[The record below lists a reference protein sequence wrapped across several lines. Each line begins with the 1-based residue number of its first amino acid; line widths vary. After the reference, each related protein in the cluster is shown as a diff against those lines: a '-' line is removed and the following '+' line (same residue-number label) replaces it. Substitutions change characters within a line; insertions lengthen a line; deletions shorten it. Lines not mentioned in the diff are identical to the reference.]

1 MVRYSCEA
9 LRKKRNNLPHTFY
22 FQVKKPHRGLKCWW
36 GNTLDTLWKTSTCCL
51 IEWMWSSVSTSHH
64 AWGATTSIYILS
76 TGVPEFFT
84 CCIWSTACCW
94 ASCLTGTSW
103 SPPMHPSG
111 PSETGW
117 HRWGSEL
124 PLAGRH
130 SRRGQSWGWRGP
142 RSKCWP
148 DGGTAQRGSW
158 GWRGGGCIWWSWW
171 RCQGS
176 GDWAAS
182 PYPGPHKADW
192 TPRCGVPSPLPS
204 DLSEPP
210 SAGPEDSST
219 SWLPSLLFFSF
230 LKKFSVPSCQYLT
243 ASMSW
248 ATPPGGIVFLNDS
261 LRLCVCVCV
270 WPNVRWRQV
279 TAHLVLFWACPFY
292 WRVCFIPC
300 IGAIQASQTV
310 GQ

>member
-1 MVRYSCEA
+1 MNVIKCFHFTSCM
-9 LRKKRNNLPHTFY
+9 R
-22 FQVKKPHRGLKCWW
+22 
-36 GNTLDTLWKTSTCCL
+36 S
-51 IEWMWSSVSTSHH
+51 
-64 AWGATTSIYILS
+64 ATTSIYIQS
-76 TGVPEFFT
+76 TGALEFFT

-117 HRWGSEL
+117 HRWGLEL

-130 SRRGQSWGWRGP
+130 SRRGQSLGWRGP
-142 RSKCWP
+142 QSKCWP

-182 PYPGPHKADW
+182 PSPGPHKADW

-219 SWLPSLLFFSF
+219 SWLPSLFFFSF
-230 LKKFSVPSCQYLT
+230 SKGFHSHPVNT
-243 ASMSW
+243 
-248 ATPPGGIVFLNDS
+248 
-261 LRLCVCVCV
+261 
-270 WPNVRWRQV
+270 
-279 TAHLVLFWACPFY
+279 
-292 WRVCFIPC
+292 
-300 IGAIQASQTV
+300 
-310 GQ
+310 